1 MIMTLALA
9 AKRMIKVMVM
19 KKIKREMIML
29 MKLIMITRMVII
41 TNPPLSLQV
50 YKKYSLFT
58 YSPSA

>member
-9 AKRMIKVMVM
+9 AKMMIKVMVM